1 MLAFFC
7 KKSAFF
13 DKNSTFTQAIV
24 WELCSRFF
32 SSIFSFCKIKGYY
45 YWKCKFYRLC
55 IQNLSSGLLQIGHK
69 SEKCHG
75 RHNFLTWHHRQF
87 FWRCFVS
94 LLKFSYWSK
103 FHINST
109 TGSEVMTIFLWKG
122 LPEILKLEI
131 PHLSFARHLEKYNF
145 LKISD
150 ANSIFADVKSIIQLS
165 HWHFFLTWNNLS

>member
-13 DKNSTFTQAIV
+13 DKNSTFTQATV

-45 YWKCKFYRLC
+45 YWKCKFYILC

-69 SEKCHG
+69 SEKCHW

-109 TGSEVMTIFLWKG
+109 TGSEVMTIFLWKV

-131 PHLSFARHLEKYNF
+131 PPSEFCPTFGKIQFFENF
-145 LKISD
+145 WCKFYFCWCEIHYTTITS
-150 ANSIFADVKSIIQLS
+150 AFFPDVK
-165 HWHFFLTWNNLS
+165 